1 MIKCKVRSLLEYRN
15 KSIYIS
21 IDKPVSSNSSL
32 DIVQIYL
39 INFRFVFGFHFIPP
53 NIMCFMLQICFLT
66 LQSSVK
72 NNMRII
78 VITETFNLSNMT
90 PDPIN
95 LSLNVIPL
103 TKNKVRQ
110 KS

>member
-1 MIKCKVRSLLEYRN
+1 MIKYKVRSLLEYRN
-15 KSIYIS
+15 KSLYIS

-32 DIVQIYL
+32 IIVSHQL
-39 INFRFVFGFHFIPP
+39 LVVFGFHFIPP

-103 TKNKVRQ
+103 TKNKVRR

>member
-1 MIKCKVRSLLEYRN
+1 MIKYKVRSLLEYRN
-15 KSIYIS
+15 KSLYIS

-32 DIVQIYL
+32 DIVQMYL
-39 INFRFVFGFHFIPP
+39 INFSFVFVFSFILLKF
-53 NIMCFMLQICFLT
+53 MCFMLQICFLT

-103 TKNKVRQ
+103 TKNKVRR

>member
-1 MIKCKVRSLLEYRN
+1 
-15 KSIYIS
+15 
-21 IDKPVSSNSSL
+21 
-32 DIVQIYL
+32 
-39 INFRFVFGFHFIPP
+39 
-53 NIMCFMLQICFLT
+53 MLQICFLT

-103 TKNKVRQ
+103 TKNKVRP